1 MPTIR
6 QLFMKVMPSTTYQAE
21 ILKTNMNKKDL
32 RKNYKELRLQFSEN
46 EIEDKSLAIAN
57 QLLQMNIWDK
67 TYYHLFVSIKEQK
80 EVETDFI
87 LHILQGKDKEIVIAK
102 TNFSTLTMT
111 HFLLTDNTKFKKNE
125 YNIFEPEDG
134 IEVPI
139 AKIDVVFIPLLAFDT
154 KGNRVGYGKG
164 FYDKFLSLCKPETI
178 KIGLSFFEAEE
189 EISDVFES
197 DILLDYC
204 VTPEKIYNFK
214 L

>member
-1 MPTIR
+1 
-6 QLFMKVMPSTTYQAE
+6 MKVMQSITFQAE
-21 ILKTNMNKKDL
+21 ILKTNMNKREL
-32 RKNYKELRLQFSEN
+32 RKKYKELRLQFSEN

-87 LHILQGKDKEIVIAK
+87 LHILQGKDKEIVVAK
-102 TNFSTLTMT
+102 TDFSTLTMT

-125 YNIFEPEDG
+125 YNIYEPEDG
-134 IEVPI
+134 IEVPVS
-139 AKIDVVFIPLLAFDT
+139 KIDVVFIPLLAFDS

-164 FYDKFLSLCKPETI
+164 FYDKFLSQCKPETI
-178 KIGLSFFEAEE
+178 KIGLSFFDAEE
-189 EISDVFES
+189 IISDVFES

-204 VTPEKIYNFK
+204 VTPEKIYAFK
-214 L
+214 S